1 MWQSRECRFT
11 CVCSLRTSWAPRSLA
26 WCHVSQIL
34 RKDFRVVDGQMWGA
48 NGSCVSWWS
57 SLLNRRSSAHWQTPQ
72 ANCLC
77 KEFLDFTKTVNWLPK
92 ILATILLFVL
102 LITEKQASPFLNKK
116 FLFLALS
123 LSYILSLSVTFSF
136 LPWNVT
142 HLARK
147 PLSICRLD
155 SNLCPNL
162 CPYSVT
168 VTKYLWMDSLWWQE
182 VSLSIFCDCNKVS
195 MDG

>member
-1 MWQSRECRFT
+1 MWQSREYRFT
-11 CVCSLRTSWAPRSLA
+11 CVCSLRTNWAPQSLA

-34 RKDFRVVDGQMWGA
+34 RKDFRIVRVRCEVRLAPVCPDEWAFWAGA
-48 NGSCVSWWS
+48 AQPTGK
-57 SLLNRRSSAHWQTPQ
+57 LLRP
-72 ANCLC
+72 NCLC

-116 FLFLALS
+116 FLFLAFLALS
-123 LSYILSLSVTFSF
+123 LSYILLLSVTFSF

-155 SNLCPNL
+155 ANL

-182 VSLSIFCDCNKVS
+182 VSLSVFCDCNKVS